1 MPGIIKA
8 SGRTETCDGVSLRAF
23 HFDDVGQTYLD
34 RVRGEAAKLVTDAR
48 REAAQVK
55 AKALE
60 EGRQAA
66 IQAVEA
72 SLRTRL
78 DQQLNNALSAVKQA
92 AERIDQ
98 SRQAWQQHG
107 ERNLVQLAAAIAAK
121 LCRQELAR
129 APDLTLKWIREAL
142 EMATGSAAVTLRLH
156 PQDHA
161 SLSGQIQAIKKSLA
175 ALGAVEIVADPAIT
189 AGGCRVDTQFGSI
202 DQQIEA
208 QLARITEEL
217 VDQRQA

>member
-8 SGRTETCDGVSLRAF
+8 AGRTEAAEGIALRAF
-23 HFDDVGQTYLD
+23 QFDDVGKTYLD
-34 RVRGEAAKLVTDAR
+34 QVRKEAAKLVADAR
-48 REAAQVK
+48 REAAQIK
-55 AKALE
+55 AKALD

-78 DQQLNNALSAVKQA
+78 DQQLSNALSAMRQA

-98 SRQAWQQHG
+98 SRQTWQQRG
-107 ERNLVQLAAAIAAK
+107 ERHLVQLAAAIAAK
-121 LCRQELAR
+121 LCRRELAR
-129 APDLTLKWIREAL
+129 TPELTLQWIREAL
-142 EMATGSAAVTLRLH
+142 EMAAGSAAITLRLH

-161 SLSGQIQAIKKSLA
+161 SLAGQIQTIAKSLA
-175 ALGAVEIVADPAIT
+175 ALGAVEIVADPSIT
-189 AGGCRVDTQFGSI
+189 AGGCRVDTQFGSL
-202 DQQIEA
+202 DQQLEA

-217 VDQRQA
+217 VD